1 MTSQATT
8 SLKRESLSTSWLAA
22 RLGIEPSRLDA
33 MRRDGE
39 LLGVRPSGTW
49 EYLYPAWQFNG
60 GGKAL
65 PIVQELIREARR
77 AGLADSDLYEV
88 LNRRTGLVA
97 ADRLVDVMRD
107 GREDFVRDAVRA
119 ATRNG
124 R

>member
-65 PIVQELIREARR
+65 PIVQELIREART